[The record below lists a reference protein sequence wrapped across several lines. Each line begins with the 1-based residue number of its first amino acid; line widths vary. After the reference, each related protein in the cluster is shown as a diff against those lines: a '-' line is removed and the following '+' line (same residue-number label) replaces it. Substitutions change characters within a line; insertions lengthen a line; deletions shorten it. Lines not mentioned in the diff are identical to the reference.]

1 MIDNLVI
8 TGSMGSGKST
18 VLKLFEQQGFE
29 IIDAD
34 KMVASLYDNSHRY
47 YHQFAQELDQWLGSS
62 FVNDKCIDKIWLRN
76 KLTQT
81 PDGFQIIL
89 HKVTPYI
96 MHDMKHLL
104 ATHANASK
112 IIFEVPLL
120 VEAGLQHYFSNILV
134 ITCDDNIRTQRIA
147 QRNKNLDSEQ
157 IAYIMSQQIS
167 QNEKIKIAH
176 YVLDNS
182 GTENTLRE
190 KFQKIFQ
197 QITKENIKTLATNS
211 FKK

>member
-8 TGSMGSGKST
+8 TGSIGSGKST

-34 KMVASLYDNSHRY
+34 KMVASLYDNSHRS

-62 FVNDKCIDKIWLRN
+62 FANEISIDKIWLRN

-96 MHDMKHLL
+96 MHDMEYILS
-104 ATHANASK
+104 THANASK
-112 IIFEVPLL
+112 IIFEIPLL
-120 VEAGLQHYFSNILV
+120 VEAGLQHYFSHILV
-134 ITCDDNIRTQRIA
+134 ITCDDDIRAQRIA
-147 QRNKNLDSEQ
+147 QRNKNLNSEQ
-157 IAYIMSQQIS
+157 IAHIMSQQIS

-182 GTENTLRE
+182 GTEDSLKE
-190 KFQKIFQ
+190 KFSEIFQ
-197 QITKENIKTLATNS
+197 QITKKSIKTFVTNS